1 MTKVM
6 VRFPVKPEF
15 FFRFFFNLLGCLFNC
30 EDHFHFHK
38 TIIVNCFSNSHL
50 STKSKFFLS
59 PQRTSTHLL
68 LFAVHNAFA
77 LPGFLF

>member
-15 FFRFFFNLLGCLFNC
+15 FFRFFFNRLGCLFNC
-30 EDHFHFHK
+30 EDHLHFHK
-38 TIIVNCFSNSHL
+38 TIIVNCFSKSHL
-50 STKSKFFLS
+50 SRKEQVLS